1 MADRDARTDESDSF
15 ESVSDRFLAELGP
28 VAAGQVGKDD
38 TRYENLVK
46 GLRHIHIKV
55 RWMMHKMWMLLTRVL
70 VWPPESFEEGAE
82 FLASLSKSFDNAHG
96 YRFKTIFAE
105 TLIQILHPIGKVNST

>member
-1 MADRDARTDESDSF
+1 MNAVPGCISRLSDSFYSF

-28 VAAGQVGKDD
+28 VAAGQVSKDD

-55 RWMMHKMWMLLTRVL
+55 IGPTLLLRT
-70 VWPPESFEEGAE
+70 
-82 FLASLSKSFDNAHG
+82 FL
-96 YRFKTIFAE
+96 
-105 TLIQILHPIGKVNST
+105 